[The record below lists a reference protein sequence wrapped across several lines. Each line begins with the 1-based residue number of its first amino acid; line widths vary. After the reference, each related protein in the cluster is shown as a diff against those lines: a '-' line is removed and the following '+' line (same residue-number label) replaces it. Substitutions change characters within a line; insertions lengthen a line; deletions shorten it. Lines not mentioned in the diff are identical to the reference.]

1 MSLGDANKT
10 EIKEL
15 WNSKKMQNFRKLHL
29 ENKRGNISLCANCEV
44 STIKKAI

>member
-29 ENKRGNISLCANCEV
+29 ENKKEI
-44 STIKKAI
+44 

>member
-29 ENKRGNISLCANCEV
+29 EIKRGNISLCANCEV